1 MADDKAIETAARCL
15 AAGGLVAFP
24 TETVYGLGADAG
36 NVAAVERIFDA
47 KRRPADHPLIVHVAD
62 LSSAQRWAA
71 LPPQAIAL
79 ADAFWPGPLTLIAPR
94 AAHVHDIVTGGQS
107 SVGLRVPS
115 HPVAHALLKEFG
127 SGIAAPS
134 ANRFGHVSPTLARHV
149 ADDLGYGVDL
159 ILDGGGCA
167 IGIESTIVAFASGS
181 AMLLRPGAIDA
192 DSIAAVLGAPL
203 ATADATAPRA
213 SGTLASHYAPRTPAQ
228 LVAYDVLRAELAQ
241 LEGRD
246 ELVAVLARS
255 AEPPEGFDGVWLA
268 APQDAPGYARALYAN
283 LRALDDANADVI
295 LVESVPQE
303 PAWAAIHDRLER
315 ATTGVD
321 DDSD

>member
-1 MADDKAIETAARCL
+1 VL
-15 AAGGLVAFP
+15 
-24 TETVYGLGADAG
+24 
-36 NVAAVERIFDA
+36 
-47 KRRPADHPLIVHVAD
+47 
-62 LSSAQRWAA
+62 
-71 LPPQAIAL
+71 
-79 ADAFWPGPLTLIAPR
+79 
-94 AAHVHDIVTGGQS
+94 DIVTGGQS

-115 HPVAHALLKEFG
+115 HPVAHALLQEFG
-127 SGIAAPS
+127 NAIAAPS

-149 ADDLGYGVDL
+149 ADDLGEAVDL

-181 AMLLRPGAIDA
+181 AMLLRPGAIGA
-192 DSIAAVLGAPL
+192 AAIAAVLGAPL
-203 ATADATAPRA
+203 ATVDASAPRA

-228 LVAYDVLRAELAQ
+228 QVAYDVLRAELAQ

-246 ELVAVLARS
+246 ERVAVLSRS
-255 AEPPEGFDGVWLA
+255 AEPPEGFDGVWIA
-268 APQDAPGYARALYAN
+268 APQDAHGYARALYAN

-295 LVESVPQE
+295 LIEAVPQE
-303 PAWAAIHDRLER
+303 PGWEAIQDRLER